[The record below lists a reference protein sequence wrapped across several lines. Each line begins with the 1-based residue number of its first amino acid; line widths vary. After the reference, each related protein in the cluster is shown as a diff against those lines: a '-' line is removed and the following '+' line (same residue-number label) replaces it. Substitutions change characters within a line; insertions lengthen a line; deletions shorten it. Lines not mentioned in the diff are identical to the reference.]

1 MILWDHNRIARGQHA
16 TQLLA
21 AIQRPY
27 SPYGRF
33 FLPAYTEET
42 PPTRGEGSLMAG
54 DFSFDIVSDFD
65 RQELVNAVDQTQRE
79 MAQRYDLKS
88 TKSTL
93 DLEKDAIVI
102 TAPADIT
109 LRSIVDV
116 LESKMIRRDLD
127 IKILDPGPVEQAS
140 GGNVRQRFTLK
151 RGISQDLAKRITK
164 LIRDTVPKAKAQIQ
178 GDAVRV
184 SSKSKDDLQQV
195 IQTVRQQG
203 YDVPLQY
210 QNYR

>member
-1 MILWDHNRIARGQHA
+1 
-16 TQLLA
+16 
-21 AIQRPY
+21 
-27 SPYGRF
+27 
-33 FLPAYTEET
+33 
-42 PPTRGEGSLMAG
+42 MAG

-65 RQELVNAVDQTQRE
+65 RQELVNAVDQTRRE
-79 MAQRYDLKS
+79 MQQRYDLKS
-88 TKSTL
+88 TNSTL

-109 LRSIVDV
+109 LRAILDV

-127 IKILDPGPVEQAS
+127 LKILSPGPVEQAAGS
-140 GGNVRQRFTLK
+140 QVRQRFTLK
-151 RGISQDLAKRITK
+151 RGISQDLAKQITR
-164 LIRDTVPKAKAQIQ
+164 LIKESVPKARAQIQ

-184 SSKSKDDLQQV
+184 SSKSKDDLQSV
-195 IQTVRQQG
+195 IQTVRQQE

>member
-1 MILWDHNRIARGQHA
+1 
-16 TQLLA
+16 
-21 AIQRPY
+21 
-27 SPYGRF
+27 
-33 FLPAYTEET
+33 
-42 PPTRGEGSLMAG
+42 MAG

-184 SSKSKDDLQQV
+184 TSKSKDDLQQV

>member
-1 MILWDHNRIARGQHA
+1 
-16 TQLLA
+16 
-21 AIQRPY
+21 
-27 SPYGRF
+27 
-33 FLPAYTEET
+33 
-42 PPTRGEGSLMAG
+42 MAG

-65 RQELVNAVDQTQRE
+65 RQELVNAVDQTRRE
-79 MAQRYDLKS
+79 MQQRYDLKS
-88 TKSTL
+88 TNSTL

-109 LRSIVDV
+109 LRAILDV

-127 IKILDPGPVEQAS
+127 LKILSPGPVETAAGSQ
-140 GGNVRQRFTLK
+140 VRQRFTLK
-151 RGISQDLAKRITK
+151 RGITQDLAKQITK
-164 LIRDTVPKAKAQIQ
+164 LIKDSVPKARAQIQ

-184 SSKSKDDLQQV
+184 SSKSKDDLQTV
-195 IQTVRQQG
+195 IQTVRQQN

>member
-1 MILWDHNRIARGQHA
+1 
-16 TQLLA
+16 
-21 AIQRPY
+21 
-27 SPYGRF
+27 
-33 FLPAYTEET
+33 
-42 PPTRGEGSLMAG
+42 MAG

-65 RQELVNAVDQTQRE
+65 RQELVNAVDQTRRE
-79 MAQRYDLKS
+79 MQQRYDLKS
-88 TKSTL
+88 TNSTL

-109 LRSIVDV
+109 LRAILDV

-127 IKILDPGPVEQAS
+127 LKILSPGPVEQAAGS
-140 GGNVRQRFTLK
+140 QVRQRFTLK
-151 RGISQDLAKRITK
+151 RGISQDLAKQITK
-164 LIRDTVPKAKAQIQ
+164 LIKESVPKARAQIQ

-184 SSKSKDDLQQV
+184 SSKSKDDLQTV
-195 IQTVRQQG
+195 IQTVRQQD

>member
-1 MILWDHNRIARGQHA
+1 
-16 TQLLA
+16 
-21 AIQRPY
+21 
-27 SPYGRF
+27 
-33 FLPAYTEET
+33 
-42 PPTRGEGSLMAG
+42 MAG

-195 IQTVRQQG
+195 IQTVRQQS

>member
-1 MILWDHNRIARGQHA
+1 
-16 TQLLA
+16 
-21 AIQRPY
+21 
-27 SPYGRF
+27 
-33 FLPAYTEET
+33 
-42 PPTRGEGSLMAG
+42 MAG

-93 DLEKDAIVI
+93 ELEKDAIVI

>member
-1 MILWDHNRIARGQHA
+1 
-16 TQLLA
+16 
-21 AIQRPY
+21 
-27 SPYGRF
+27 
-33 FLPAYTEET
+33 
-42 PPTRGEGSLMAG
+42 MAG

-65 RQELVNAVDQTQRE
+65 RQELVNAVDQTRRE
-79 MAQRYDLKS
+79 MQQRYDLKS
-88 TKSTL
+88 TNSTL

-109 LRSIVDV
+109 LRAILDV

-127 IKILDPGPVEQAS
+127 LKILSPGPVEQAAGS
-140 GGNVRQRFTLK
+140 QVRQRFTLK
-151 RGISQDLAKRITK
+151 RGISQDLAKQITK
-164 LIRDTVPKAKAQIQ
+164 LIKESVPKARAQIQ

-184 SSKSKDDLQQV
+184 SSKSKDDLQSV
-195 IQTVRQQG
+195 IQTVRQQE